1 MKKKWMYSLTG
12 IFFISVAGC
21 MSSPEKFTEKRLVIA
36 SNQTVKINELDMSLT
51 NHGCGRKWLSED
63 DKPAFERPFCDVVV
77 KMKDS
82 TWHFGD
88 SFQPLYIKNLK
99 LVIDKMNPW
108 GSWKDSVPP
117 GGCRIIVTR
126 LDDLS
131 R

>member
-1 MKKKWMYSLTG
+1 MKRKWIYNLTG
-12 IFFISVAGC
+12 ILFLLVAGC
-21 MSSPEKFTEKRLVIA
+21 MYPPKKFTEKRLVIA
-36 SNQTVKINELDMSLT
+36 SNQTVSIEDLNISIT
-51 NHGCGRKWLSED
+51 NAGCGRKWIVED
-63 DKPAFERPFCDVVV
+63 GKAAGERPYCDLLV
-77 KMKDS
+77 KIKDS

-88 SFQPLYIKNLK
+88 SFDPLYIKNLK

-108 GSWKDSVPP
+108 GREEDSVPP